1 MRLFLSLLAA
11 FLVAGL
17 TTAADARPQPVKGVV
32 QGTANVGK
40 GVVQGAGQAGVGVVR
55 GTGTVAKGTVKGLRC
70 VVTLGN
76 RC

>member
-1 MRLFLSLLAA
+1 MRIFLSLLTA

-17 TTAADARPQPVKGVV
+17 TTTVDARPKPVKGVV

-40 GVVQGAGQAGVGVVR
+40 GVVTGAGQAGVGIVR
-55 GTGTVAKGTVKGLRC
+55 GTGTAAKGTVRGLRC
-70 VVTLGN
+70 AVTLGN

>member
-1 MRLFLSLLAA
+1 MRLSLPLLAA

-17 TTAADARPQPVKGVV
+17 TIPADASPKPVKGVV

-55 GTGTVAKGTVKGLRC
+55 GTGTVAKGTVKGVRC
-70 VVTLGN
+70 VFTLGN